1 MDRPAGTAGHHG
13 RADLR
18 TRDRVNRLHT
28 DFVRAQTAP
37 CATALVPEIRLHLA
51 GEVTP
56 LWEATEASLAET
68 GLPPPFWAFAWPGGQ
83 AIARTLLDRP
93 ELAQGRTVLDFAA
106 GCGIAAIAAARAGA
120 ARVRASEI
128 DPFAAAAIALNAD
141 ANDVAVEV
149 LEADLLAA
157 PAARHD
163 LILAGDLCYE
173 RPMAERVFAW
183 LSAAARAGAEVLLA
197 DPGRAYLPKAGL
209 VEIASHEVRTT
220 LELENRTSMVTR
232 VFRLEAE

>member
-1 MDRPAGTAGHHG
+1 M
-13 RADLR
+13 
-18 TRDRVNRLHT
+18 NQLHT
-28 DFVRAQTAP
+28 DFVRAQTALG
-37 CATALVPEIRLHLA
+37 ATELVPEIELYVA

-93 ELAQGRTVLDFAA
+93 ELVRERSVLDFAA
-106 GCGIAAIAAARAGA
+106 GCGIAAIAAAKAGA
-120 ARVRASEI
+120 VRVCASEI
-128 DPFAAAAIALNAD
+128 DPLAAAAIALNAE
-141 ANDVAVEV
+141 ANGVRVEV
-149 LEADLLAA
+149 LKADLLAA
-157 PAARHD
+157 PAAGHD

-173 RPMAERVFAW
+173 RPMAERVFVW
-183 LSAAARAGAEVLLA
+183 LSAATRAGAEVLLA

-220 LELENRTSMVTR
+220 LELETRTSMLTR
-232 VFRLEAE
+232 VFRLEVG

>member
-1 MDRPAGTAGHHG
+1 
-13 RADLR
+13 
-18 TRDRVNRLHT
+18 VNRLHT

>member
-1 MDRPAGTAGHHG
+1 M
-13 RADLR
+13 
-18 TRDRVNRLHT
+18 NRLHT